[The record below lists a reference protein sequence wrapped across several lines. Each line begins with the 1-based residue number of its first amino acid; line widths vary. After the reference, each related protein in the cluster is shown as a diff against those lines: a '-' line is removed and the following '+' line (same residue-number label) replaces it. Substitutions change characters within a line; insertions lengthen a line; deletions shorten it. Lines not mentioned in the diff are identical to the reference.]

1 MASTQASR
9 KLPRNQTQ
17 MRPESLIKLDQA
29 TLIGFVVGFGLVGA
43 AMFVS
48 GSPESFID
56 LPALFIVLG
65 GTLGVTT
72 ISFSLPDM
80 IDAVKAMSKTVASPA
95 PDPRQAAMA
104 MLELAELFR
113 KKGITS
119 IENRISPA
127 THDRFAR
134 RALILVIDGVP
145 AEEIESVMRRD
156 IIAMQERHSTNA
168 SVFRKAAEVAPAMG
182 LIGTLIGLVQMLG
195 NLDDPSAIGPNMAIA
210 LLTTFYGAILST
222 MLFSP
227 LASKLERNST
237 DETLMLRIYV
247 LGAASIGRKENP
259 RRLES
264 MINALLPPAKRVQFF
279 TQY

>member
-29 TLIGFVVGFGLVGA
+29 TLIGFVVGFGLVGT
-43 AMFVS
+43 AMFAS

-80 IDAVKAMSKTVASPA
+80 IEAVKAMSKTVASPA
-95 PDPRQAAMA
+95 PDPRHAAMA
-104 MLELAELFR
+104 MLKLAELFR
-113 KKGITS
+113 LKGITAL
-119 IENRISPA
+119 ENQISPG

-134 RALILVIDGVP
+134 RALILVIDGLP

-222 MLFSP
+222 MFFSP

-237 DETLMLRIYV
+237 DETLMSRIYV

-264 MINALLPPAKRVQFF
+264 MINALLPPAKRVQYF
-279 TQY
+279 TQF